1 MRRIEVLPDTHLCTQ
16 HAREIE
22 KFGGE
27 FKLHSHQDWTSKAG
41 SLKKNFGG
49 VSTRKMRNHEAMRKL
64 REGRRPAAGMQN
76 LKYSGRIQEVNPT
89 SPRSILSWQKMQRPF
104 CRRH

>member
-1 MRRIEVLPDTHLCTQ
+1 MTKTRFCEICKQEIVPERIEVLPDTHLCTQ

-27 FKLHSHQDWTSKAG
+27 FKLHSHQERTSKAG

-49 VSTRKMRNHEAMRKL
+49 VSTRKVRNHEAMRKL
-64 REGRRPAAGMQN
+64 REAN
-76 LKYSGRIQEVNPT
+76 TK
-89 SPRSILSWQKMQRPF
+89 
-104 CRRH
+104 